1 METEIKENVKI
12 KPLGFWQSLPFFAI
26 PSAMAAFGVYF
37 VMQRLNQN
45 GVDNFVNFYLS
56 MVIPLTLMLLAALAA
71 FKMEGNRLNWKT
83 LSVRLR
89 LKKMTKKD
97 WIYTLGLFIIQVI
110 LYAGLSIT
118 AKWLIQFDF
127 FAPPEFLIPAVD
139 PRIDQGIFPDTFMGV
154 PLRGQWWIAII
165 YFIALLFNIFGE
177 EFWWRGYI
185 LPRQE
190 LVFKKWTWVVHGT
203 LWGLFHIFWKWNLI
217 ILIPSCLVFSYVIC
231 KRKNTTIGIISH
243 MAFNSIPLIGL
254 IIGIIG

>member
-1 METEIKENVKI
+1 MKI
-12 KPLGFWQSLPFFAI
+12 KPLRFWPSLPFFAI
-26 PSAMAAFGVYF
+26 PSAIAAFGVYI
-37 VMQRLNQN
+37 VMQRLFEHEVN
-45 GVDNFVNFYLS
+45 NFVNFYLS
-56 MVIPLTLMLLAALAA
+56 MILPLALMLIAALVA
-71 FKMEGNRLNWKT
+71 FKIEGNPLNWKI
-83 LSVRLR
+83 LAERFRIKRL
-89 LKKMTKKD
+89 TKKD
-97 WIYTLGLFIIQVI
+97 WTYTLILFIIQVI
-110 LYAGLSIT
+110 LYAGLSFT
-118 AKWLIQFDF
+118 AKWLIQFDL

-139 PRIDQGIFPDTFMGV
+139 PRLEQGILMDSFMGV
-154 PLRGQWWIAII
+154 PLKGQWWIAII

-190 LVFKKWTWVVHGT
+190 LAFGKWTWVVHGS

-217 ILIPSCLVFSYVIC
+217 ILIPSCLVFSYVIY